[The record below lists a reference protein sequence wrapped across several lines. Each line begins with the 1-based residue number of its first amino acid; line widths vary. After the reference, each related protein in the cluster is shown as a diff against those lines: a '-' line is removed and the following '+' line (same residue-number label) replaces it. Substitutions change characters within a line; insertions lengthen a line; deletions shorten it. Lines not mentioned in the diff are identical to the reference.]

1 MAGIDLPAL
10 AADGADAANRL
21 PARKRPIPKAI
32 RIAVEALTSGAKTV
46 TDAAEKAGISRE
58 YLSRELSKPHIA
70 EYLRQKAARVVAIAA
85 GRASARLVELI
96 DSDSQHTSFDAT
108 KHTLAIAAIK
118 PAAEPNVSLN
128 FEVKAGWVIDLSGRD
143 DKRTIDVTPAKP
155 ASGDAR

>member
-32 RIAVEALTSGAKTV
+32 RIAVEALTSGDAKTV
-46 TDAAEKAGISRE
+46 TDAAEKAGITRE
-58 YLSRELSKPHIA
+58 YLSRRLSEPHIA

-85 GRASARLVELI
+85 GRASGRLVELL
-96 DSDSQHTSFDAT
+96 DSPSDHVSFDAT

-118 PAAEPNVSLN
+118 PAAEPNISLN
-128 FEVKAGWVIDLSGRD
+128 IEMRAGYVIDLSDRD
-143 DKRTIDVTPAKP
+143 DKRTIDVTT
-155 ASGDAR
+155 ASKE